1 MPPRTAG
8 LILVF
13 LVLGCGSMAVPPTAQ
28 EPPGDASAS
37 SKVVRKDAAPASPDA
52 GSPADAGSDAE
63 DQPDPVGS
71 ASCDETPAR
80 RPGVR
85 PVVRV
90 DLALTYAGKPVE
102 FGQPVALAAGTLTL
116 TTFRFYL
123 SELALLRPDGQ
134 LVAVNLVGADGTPV
148 SYDTHLATAEEPAGM
163 TFRLAAPA
171 GDYAGLSFRF
181 GLSPACDQMN
191 PSTSKPP
198 LTFSSQMDWPGPF
211 GYLFMRYGSRL
222 EGVPAGEGLPTTIHM
237 GGFPGMVF
245 APRVTAPGNVTV
257 GATGGTARLRVAID
271 ELLRAA
277 RMPATNEGPILPPT
291 GGGVA
296 EGDAVRQHA
305 GMVSLF
311 ALAPGP

>member
-1 MPPRTAG
+1 LVVT
-8 LILVF
+8 IL
-13 LVLGCGSMAVPPTAQ
+13 LLGCGSTAVPPNAE
-28 EPPGDASAS
+28 EPRGDANAS
-37 SKVVRKDAAPASPDA
+37 PKVVRKDAAAVSPDA
-52 GSPADAGSDAE
+52 GSAADAGSDAE
-63 DQPDPVGS
+63 DPGGVGS

-90 DLALTYAGKPVE
+90 DVELTYAGKPFE
-102 FGQPVALAAGTLTL
+102 FGQPVALTAGTLTL

-134 LVAVNLVGADGTPV
+134 VVPVNLVGADGTPV
-148 SYDTHLATAEEPAGM
+148 SYDTHLAAAEEPAGM

-222 EGVPAGEGLPTTIHM
+222 EGVPPGEGLPTTIHM

-257 GATGGTARLRVAID
+257 GATGGGVRLRVAID

-277 RMPATNEGPILPPT
+277 RMPAKNEGPILPPT

-311 ALAPGP
+311 SLAPGP